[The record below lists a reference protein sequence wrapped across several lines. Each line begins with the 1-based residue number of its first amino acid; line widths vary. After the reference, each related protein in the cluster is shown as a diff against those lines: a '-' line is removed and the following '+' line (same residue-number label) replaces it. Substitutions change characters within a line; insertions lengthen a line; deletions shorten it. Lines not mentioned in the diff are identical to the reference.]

1 MDQTFDISW
10 INLALGYLLLIIPV
24 FIFWYFKTALVKDTL
39 WAALRMTIQ
48 LLMVG
53 VYLEYLFRWNNAW
66 VNIAW
71 TLAMILVASLTTI
84 KRSRL
89 SFKLFIGPVSAAIFI
104 GLVLVDAWFL
114 GVVINL
120 DFFFESRYFI
130 PITGML
136 LGNCLRTN
144 VIGLNAYFRGLKKQ
158 QLTYRYYLANGATRR
173 EALIPFIRTSLE
185 EAFNPS
191 IATMAVMGLIALP
204 GTMTGQI
211 LGGSS
216 PGVAIK
222 YQIMLMLTIFVS
234 SLLSVLLTIL
244 FSNRFAFDAFD
255 RFRSNEVFSKRGR
268 NPKR

>member
-1 MDQTFDISW
+1 MNETFDIGW
-10 INLALGYLLLIIPV
+10 FNLALGYLLLVVPLA
-24 FIFWYFKTALVKDTL
+24 IFRYYKVGLIKDTL

-53 VYLEYLFRWNNAW
+53 FYLEYLFRWNNAW
-66 VNIAW
+66 VNTAW
-71 TLAMILVASLTTI
+71 ALLM
-84 KRSRL
+84 
-89 SFKLFIGPVSAAIFI
+89 IFI
-104 GLVLVDAWFL
+104 AAGTTLRRTKLNYRLFLLPVTMAILIGIVLVDAWFL

-136 LGNCLRTN
+136 LGNCLKTN

-158 QLTYRYYLANGATRR
+158 QLSYRYYLANGATRN
-173 EALIPFIRTSLE
+173 EALVPFIRTALQ

-204 GTMTGQI
+204 GMMTGQI

-234 SLLSVLLTIL
+234 SMVSVLFTIL
-244 FSNRFAFDAFD
+244 FANRFAFDEFD
-255 RFRSNEVFSKRGR
+255 TYRVEKLMRRSRRG
-268 NPKR
+268 K